1 MASRPDP
8 RNVMRGLRVPR
19 DLDAK
24 ILKKYGRGGGE
35 AVKDA
40 YIRALERAAFGVKLS
55 PADLRR
61 IDADTREAV
70 QRVWEKRAK
79 GTVAEDGLG

>member
-1 MASRPDP
+1 
-8 RNVMRGLRVPR
+8 MRGLRVLR

-24 ILKKYGRGGGE
+24 VLKRYRMKGDT
-35 AVKDA
+35 VKDA

-61 IDADTREAV
+61 IDADTREAAR
-70 QRVWEKRAK
+70 RVWEKRAK

>member
-1 MASRPDP
+1 
-8 RNVMRGLRVPR
+8 MRGLRVLR

-24 ILKKYGRGGGE
+24 VLKRYRMKGDT
-35 AVKDA
+35 VKDA

-70 QRVWEKRAK
+70 RRVWEKRAK